1 MSSSEASWSG
11 IGSEAG
17 GKQRLRCFS
26 KGSEN
31 LQQVKRPHPLA
42 ASARESVYALM
53 CMCAKCFPRSRV
65 SDPIRIEV
73 KRGKK
78 GWGQS

>member
-11 IGSEAG
+11 LGSEAG

-31 LQQVKRPHPLA
+31 LQQVKRPKPPA
-42 ASARESVYALM
+42 AFIPENVHLFWCVCVHNA
-53 CMCAKCFPRSRV
+53 F
-65 SDPIRIEV
+65 
-73 KRGKK
+73 RGEE
-78 GWGQS
+78 